1 MSNKKIIFI
10 LPNIYECVNGVSTKY
25 IKFIE
30 YLKKLSYN
38 YVLFTTFKNNDIY
51 NKVLN
56 EFKINIIK
64 TSGMTIPFYKD
75 IKIPILS
82 KENLKNEIKG
92 DEIIV
97 FNGEFIWLYSILK
110 KFKNKY
116 KNLKIYPTMH
126 TDYIFYNE
134 VFYKTYSIKSII
146 NFLNI
151 SLENKNFDG
160 IIVTGESMKEKY
172 KDFTNN
178 IFNANEVNLDI
189 FNNVKKDDYISDYF
203 NVIYCGR
210 ISKEKN
216 IDEMLD
222 CCLEMKKKYNIII
235 HFIGNGP
242 YLDNLQNIID
252 IEYKDIKSKIIFHG
266 NKSPEEINKLYQILD
281 NRIFLFTSISETFG
295 KTPMEAGATGIP
307 IFLKKCEVNELLYI
321 NKKNAFIFDNKKDFI
336 DQFSYFL
343 DMNKLEKEIFISNS
357 IENIKKYDQN
367 MIFEDWIYFLMN
379 GCVNKNKN
387 KVNITILDLF
397 TFHSISKLINCT
409 GHIISD

>member
-1 MSNKKIIFI
+1 M
-10 LPNIYECVNGVSTKY
+10 
-25 IKFIE
+25 
-30 YLKKLSYN
+30 
-38 YVLFTTFKNNDIY
+38 
-51 NKVLN
+51 N
-56 EFKINIIK
+56 ERRL
-64 TSGMTIPFYKD
+64 D
-75 IKIPILS
+75 
-82 KENLKNEIKG
+82 
-92 DEIIV
+92 
-97 FNGEFIWLYSILK
+97 
-110 KFKNKY
+110 

-189 FNNVKKDDYISDYF
+189 FNNVKKDDYISNYF

-242 YLDNLQNIID
+242 YLDNLKNIID
-252 IEYKDIKSKIIFHG
+252 IEYQDIKSKIIFHG
-266 NKSPEEINKLYQILD
+266 NKTPEDINKLYQILD
-281 NRIFLFTSISETFG
+281 NRIFIFTSISETFG

-307 IFLKKCEVNELLYI
+307 IFLKKCDVNELLYI

-367 MIFEDWIYFLMN
+367 IIFEDWIYFLMN
-379 GCVNKNKN
+379 GYVNKNKN
-387 KVNITILDLF
+387 KINITILDLF
-397 TFHSISKLINCT
+397 TFHSISKFINCT